1 MKKIHPRHI
10 TFVKYWSGIVFV
22 ILGFVAGLLYSSD
35 LSDYIVRNIPSKNS
49 ISNAKLAYID
59 PELDTQKKPVK
70 YVPFE
75 LRTSKRI
82 FEEINLEKSVSL
94 SVYVRNLDNGP
105 WFGIREKDS
114 FAPIRSLKTPI
125 FIAYLKW
132 SEEEKSLLD
141 KKLTIKK
148 ISDNET
154 DRIFIPRNR
163 LKIEQSYSVRE
174 LLEEMMVNSSM
185 TATET
190 LFKNIPHSLLTKVDI
205 DLWVFIPGEEDID
218 DSISLKEYS
227 SFFRILYNASYL
239 SPASS
244 QFALSLLTK
253 TDFPD
258 GIRKWVPPTY
268 EIANKFGE
276 RIYTNSEGVNE
287 YQLHDCGIV
296 YYTPYPYLVCISA
309 KSKNTDK
316 LRYALWET
324 SRIIFE
330 EISAA
335 YPQN

>member
-22 ILGFVAGLLYSSD
+22 VLGFAAGLLYSSD
-35 LSDYIVRNIPSKNS
+35 LSDYIARKIPSKGS
-49 ISNAKLAYID
+49 ISSDKVAYID
-59 PELDTQKKPVK
+59 PELDTQKKPIK

-75 LRTSKRI
+75 LKTSKRI
-82 FEEINLEKSVSL
+82 FEEINIDKTVSL

-105 WFGIREKDS
+105 WFGIRENDS
-114 FAPIRSLKTPI
+114 FAPIRSLKMPV

-132 SEEEKSLLD
+132 SEEEKGLLD

-163 LKIEQSYSVRE
+163 LKIEQSYSIRE
-174 LLEEMMVNSSM
+174 LLEEMMINSSL

-190 LFKNIPHSLLTKVDI
+190 LLKNIPYSFLTKIDT
-205 DLWVFIPGEEDID
+205 DLWVFLPGEEDIN

-227 SFFRILYNASYL
+227 SFFRILYNAAYL
-239 SPASS
+239 SPVSS

-258 GIRKWVPPTY
+258 GIRKWVPPVF

-276 RIYTNSEGVNE
+276 KIYTTPEGAKE

-296 YYTPYPYLVCISA
+296 YYTPYPYIVCISA
-309 KSKNTDK
+309 KSKNTEK
-316 LRYALWET
+316 LRYVLWET

-330 EISAA
+330 EISAS